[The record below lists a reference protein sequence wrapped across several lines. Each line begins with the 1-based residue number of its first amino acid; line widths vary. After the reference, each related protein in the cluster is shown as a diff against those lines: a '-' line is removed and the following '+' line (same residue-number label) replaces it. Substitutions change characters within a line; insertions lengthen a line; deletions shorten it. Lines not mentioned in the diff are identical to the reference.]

1 MQYSYNQAN
10 IVIDAVELFGGLPV
24 ATLYNNNFF
33 FLIFPDALISEA
45 MVTPSEFLDIVKD
58 SPAGTLHMQTNQSSA
73 HTPSSSFIH
82 LPPALIISGQ
92 VPDS

>member
-1 MQYSYNQAN
+1 M
-10 IVIDAVELFGGLPV
+10 
-24 ATLYNNNFF
+24 
-33 FLIFPDALISEA
+33 
-45 MVTPSEFLDIVKD
+45 TPSEFLDIVKD
-58 SPAGTLHMQTNQSSA
+58 SPAGTLRMQTNQSSA